1 MVPKMT
7 LLFYTVRKL
16 INRGA
21 TSNLSNMINKLHPAD
36 IAQVMQQLG
45 PSDRFFLF
53 GLIVRKTAGRSWV
66 IAFGIACHKI
76 YLRYVHCRVW
86 NNSHIWD
93 KI

>member
-1 MVPKMT
+1 MVPKMS

-21 TSNLSNMINKLHPAD
+21 TSNLSNMVNKLHPAD

-53 GLIVRKTAGRSWV
+53 GLISLILASMFFSSLTASG
-66 IAFGIACHKI
+66 
-76 YLRYVHCRVW
+76 
-86 NNSHIWD
+86 
-93 KI
+93 